1 MRRLKHHDS
10 RQSELG
16 FTLPEV
22 LIVIVLMGIVFAIAS
37 SSWFGM
43 IESRRVDSA
52 TNQMVSELRLA
63 HTRAANR
70 LTNWRVEFDPNS
82 GNYHTGSCVNPCE
95 APLPPSSPS
104 RSLEEGT
111 EFLPG
116 VVAVVFK
123 PDGTA
128 QIIGTG
134 NIRVA
139 ADDGS
144 PCRQIEV
151 NTVTSRVKVSTIA
164 CDVV

>member
-1 MRRLKHHDS
+1 MLRHHES
-10 RQSELG
+10 WQREQG

-22 LIVIVLMGIVFAIAS
+22 LIVIVLMGILFAIAS
-37 SSWFGM
+37 SSWFGV

-63 HTRAANR
+63 HNRATNR
-70 LTNWRVEFDPNS
+70 LEKWKVDPIVNT
-82 GNYHTGSCVNPCE
+82 GNYRIGSCVDPCE
-95 APLPPSSPS
+95 ASLPNSTPT

-111 EFLPG
+111 EFRPG

-134 NIRVA
+134 NIQVA
-139 ADDGS
+139 AADGS
-144 PCRQIEV
+144 PCRQIDV
-151 NTVTSRVKVSTIA
+151 NTVTSRVRISTNV
-164 CDVV
+164 C